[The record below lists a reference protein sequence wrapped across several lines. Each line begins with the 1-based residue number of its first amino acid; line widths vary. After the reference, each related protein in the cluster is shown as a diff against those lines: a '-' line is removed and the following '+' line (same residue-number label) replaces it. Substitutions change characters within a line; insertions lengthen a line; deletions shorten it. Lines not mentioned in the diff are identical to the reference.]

1 MRCGLLVAGL
11 IAAFAT
17 LAGQARSSAIET
29 ALRPDQVRF
38 LDLFREMVE
47 TNTTASSGSCTK
59 AAEQVATRLKAAGFA
74 DADIHLFAD
83 PDRPQDGGVVA
94 ILPGKDPKKKAVLLL
109 AHLDVVEARREDWTR
124 DPFKLVEE
132 GGNYYGRG
140 VFDDKYHAA
149 IWADLMVRYKEEG
162 FRPEHTLKM
171 ALTCGEES
179 SGVHGIDYV
188 LRQHKDWVDA
198 AFALNEGGV
207 GESDEHGARV
217 LLGVQTAEKVY
228 QDFKLEVTNPGGHS
242 SQPVKDNAITR
253 LSAALVRLGDLE
265 FPTQLNDT
273 TRTYFT
279 RLAAIK
285 GGETGAAMLAL
296 VKNPQ
301 DAAAVALVNRN
312 KAWHSM
318 LRTTCVATLL
328 NGGHASNALPQRA
341 SANINCRIFPG
352 DGIPYVLKTLTEA
365 VNDPQVKVT
374 LVPPQTLTPP
384 PPPLTPQIMKPIER
398 VAAEIYPG
406 VPVVPKLE
414 TFATDGVYTN
424 TAGIPTYGVWG
435 LFVDGNLG
443 NIHGLNEHIGVKEL
457 YEGRDFL
464 YKLVKVYG
472 NAPGA

>member
-1 MRCGLLVAGL
+1 MRFGMRLAGLVAGL
-11 IAAFAT
+11 SA
-17 LAGQARSSAIET
+17 LAGSAGASEMTT
-29 ALRPDQVRF
+29 ALRPDQARF
-38 LDLFREMVE
+38 VELFREMVE
-47 TNTTASSGSCTK
+47 TNTTASSGSCTR
-59 AAEQVATRLKAAGFA
+59 AAEQVATRLKAAGYP
-74 DADIHLFAD
+74 DADIHVFAD
-83 PDRPQDGGVVA
+83 PDRAQDGGIVA
-94 ILPGKDPKKKAVLLL
+94 ILPGRNPAKKAVLLL

-132 GGNYYGRG
+132 DGNFYGRG

-149 IWADLMVRYKEEG
+149 IWADLMVRYKAEG
-162 FRPEHTLKM
+162 FRPDRTVKM
-171 ALTCGEES
+171 ALTCGEEG
-179 SGVHGIDYV
+179 SGLHGIDY
-188 LRQHKDWVDA
+188 LLQHHRDWVEA
-198 AFALNEGGV
+198 GFALNEGGV
-207 GESDEHGARV
+207 GESDDHGTRV

-301 DAAAVALVNRN
+301 DAAAAEKINRN

-318 LRTTCVATLL
+318 LRTTCVATML
-328 NGGHASNALPQRA
+328 NGGHATNALPQRA
-341 SANINCRIFPG
+341 NANVNCRIFPG
-352 DGIPYVLKTLTEA
+352 DSIPYVLNTLTDA
-365 VNDPQVKVT
+365 VKDPQVRVT
-374 LVPPQTLTPP
+374 VVPPQTLTPP
-384 PPPLTPQIMKPIER
+384 PPPLTPSIMKPIEQ
-398 VAAEIYPG
+398 VAAEVYPG

-414 TFATDGVYTN
+414 TFATDGIYTN
-424 TAGIPTYGVWG
+424 SAGIPTYGVWG

-443 NIHGLNEHIGVKEL
+443 NIHGLNEHVGVREL
-457 YEGRDFL
+457 FEGRDFL
-464 YKLVKVYG
+464 YKLVKLYG
-472 NAPGA
+472 RGAGG